1 MRKVCFLISG
11 LLRSFSKHLLPF
23 LKKLPE
29 EYHIYISS
37 PICDKDRFLNRLQ
50 MNELFHTN
58 SIKSIYFE
66 DDEPEYQGITQREAN
81 TLYQWNRIQKLF
93 NKVPTTYDIYIRCRP
108 DVLIEESVES
118 FIQKIES
125 FQKGI
130 LYIPKGFDIFD
141 EKFLPDLDLKTCLN
155 DQFAYGDYSV
165 MKEYC
170 SVQIDIQKSPIISEQ
185 LLFTHLQQK
194 KISVERI
201 DLSYHLVLSECFTMA
216 ICGDSGAG
224 KSYLSDLV
232 KEVLPFDN
240 TLILETDRYHKWER
254 GAKEY
259 EEKTHLHP
267 EANHL
272 EKMSEDAYKLSIGED
287 IYQVDYDHQTGK
299 FTEPQQIKAN
309 PFVVFCGLHTL
320 YKESMRD
327 ICNLKIYIDTDE
339 ELKHHWKIQRDSSKR
354 GYTLEKIM
362 KTIEKRE
369 NDYQTFVKPQKE
381 FADVLF
387 RFEPIHK
394 NNLEEIRLVAQF
406 YSEDIYKYIYPLST
420 SCMQFRGNF
429 TCHFDFNDVPKEEI
443 RQKMNIPHTIPLKD
457 GFDGL
462 IQSIIY
468 KLVWKN

>member
-1 MRKVCFLISG
+1 MRKVCLLISG

-50 MNELFHTN
+50 INELFHTN

-66 DDEPEYQGITQREAN
+66 DDEPVLQGITQREAN
-81 TLYQWNRIQKLF
+81 TVYQWKRIQKLF
-93 NKVPTTYDIYIRCRP
+93 EKVPNTYDIYIRCRP
-108 DVLIEESVES
+108 DILVEESVES
-118 FIQKIES
+118 FCQKIEAT
-125 FQKGI
+125 QKGI

-141 EKFLPDLDLKTCLN
+141 EKFLPNVDLKTCLN
-155 DQFAYGDYSV
+155 DQFAFGDYSV
-165 MKEYC
+165 MKQYC
-170 SVQIDIQKSPIISEQ
+170 SLYETIDIQKTPIISEQ
-185 LLFTHLQQK
+185 LLFTQVSTL
-194 KISVERI
+194 VERI
-201 DLSYHLVLSECFTMA
+201 DLRYRLVLSECFTMA

-224 KSYLSDLV
+224 KSYLSQLV

-240 TLILETDRYHKWER
+240 TLVLETDRYHKWER

-259 EEKTHLHP
+259 EETTHLHP

-287 IYQVDYDHQTGK
+287 IYQVDYDHCSGK
-299 FTEPQQIKAN
+299 FTEPQEIKAN

-369 NDYQTFVKPQKE
+369 TDYQTFVKPQKE

-387 RFEPIHK
+387 RFEPIDK
-394 NNLEEIRLVAQF
+394 KNLEEIRLVV
-406 YSEDIYKYIYPLST
+406 EYKDKKTLYFEQEIS
-420 SCMQFRGNF
+420 
-429 TCHFDFNDVPKEEI
+429 KEEI
-443 RQKMNIPHTIPLKD
+443 QKRMEIPETIKIKD

-462 IQSIIY
+462 IQSIVY

>member
-1 MRKVCFLISG
+1 MYQWSRI
-11 LLRSFSKHLLPF
+11 
-23 LKKLPE
+23 KKLFDRIP
-29 EYHIYISS
+29 
-37 PICDKDRFLNRLQ
+37 KD
-50 MNELFHTN
+50 
-58 SIKSIYFE
+58 
-66 DDEPEYQGITQREAN
+66 
-81 TLYQWNRIQKLF
+81 
-93 NKVPTTYDIYIRCRP
+93 YDIYIRCRP
-108 DVLIEESVES
+108 DILIEESVED
-118 FIQKIES
+118 FCQKIEL
-125 FQKGI
+125 FKPDKKNI

-141 EKFLPDLDLKTCLN
+141 EKFGIDLKTCIN
-155 DQFAYGDYSV
+155 DQIAFGSEDV
-165 MKEYC
+165 MKVYC
-170 SVQIDIQKSPIISEQ
+170 SLYDTINPNNKPIVSEQ
-185 LLFTHLQQK
+185 LLFTHLQEN
-194 KISVERI
+194 KISVERF
-201 DLSYHLVLSECFTMA
+201 DLSYHLHLSECFTIA

-224 KSYLSDLV
+224 KTYLSELV

-240 TLILETDRYHKWER
+240 TLVLETDRYHKWER

-259 EEKTHLHP
+259 ESLTHLHP

-339 ELKHHWKIQRDSSKR
+339 ELKRKWKIERDMSKR

-387 RFEPIHK
+387 RFELFQ
-394 NNLEEIRLVAQF
+394 NDEIRLVVDCKESLPF
-406 YSEDIYKYIYPLST
+406 ETNIFETEIS
-420 SCMQFRGNF
+420 
-429 TCHFDFNDVPKEEI
+429 KEEI
-443 RQKMNIPHTIPLKD
+443 RAIVGIPDSIVIKD

-468 KLVWKN
+468 WLVWNQ